1 MNNSMTIKEY
11 IDIPL
16 LKSAVN
22 ELNMDIKNN
31 PGLKYEIVGY
41 SIL

>member
-1 MNNSMTIKEY
+1 MNNSMMIKEY

-16 LKSAVN
+16 LNSAVN

-31 PGLKYEIVGY
+31 PGLKYEIV
-41 SIL
+41 